1 MSSGLYNTHKADFDT
16 HFDPKRVKAYGDTM
30 NDGKVQF
37 SFTLPV
43 KNDERGVEAARQL
56 VRKMGVDE
64 PNVACAKTL
73 DKEFTFFVVYG
84 SVSHSVDY
92 ENIHVVTVEE
102 ETMSMEETNE
112 YIKEHFGRKIVMV
125 GASTGTDAHT
135 VGIDAIMNRKGFAGH
150 YGLERYEMVE
160 AINMGAQVPNEDFLK
175 KALEV
180 NADVLLISQ
189 TVTQKDIHIQ
199 NLTEFIEL
207 LEAGEYDFYRV
218 NFPNGDMVGHT
229 GSLEATICAM
239 EALDL
244 QLGRILPV
252 IDRLHGVAVIT
263 ADHGNADEMAE
274 IDKKTGKPKL
284 NADGSFKAKTSHTLN
299 PVPCFIYD
307 ATGQG
312 RISVKEDRGTF
323 GLSNIAAT
331 VAELLG
337 RKAPG
342 MWDESLININ

>member
-16 HFDPKRVKAYGDTM
+16 KFDPTRVKAYGDTM

-84 SVSHSVDY
+84 SVVHSVDY
-92 ENIHVVTVEE
+92 ENIHVLTVEE
-102 ETMSMEETNE
+102 ETMGMEETNE
-112 YIKEHFGRKIVMV
+112 YIKEHFGRKIVMI

-150 YGLERYEMVE
+150 YGLERYEMIE
-160 AINMGAQVPNEDFLK
+160 AYNWGAQIPNEEFVK

-180 NADVLLISQ
+180 NADVLLVSQ

-199 NLTEFIEL
+199 NLTELVEY
-207 LEAGEYDFYRV
+207 LEAEGLRDRFI
-218 NFPNGDMVGHT
+218 
-229 GSLEATICAM
+229 LICGGARITH
-239 EALDL
+239 ELAKE
-244 QLGRILPV
+244 LG
-252 IDRLHGVAVIT
+252 
-263 ADHGNADEMAE
+263 
-274 IDKKTGKPKL
+274 
-284 NADGSFKAKTSHTLN
+284 
-299 PVPCFIYD
+299 YD
-307 ATGQG
+307 AGFGAGKYADDVATFAVTEM
-312 RISVKEDRGTF
+312 VKRGM
-323 GLSNIAAT
+323 
-331 VAELLG
+331 
-337 RKAPG
+337 K
-342 MWDESLININ
+342 